1 MSRRSKPAKRVPL
14 ADPVYNSVD
23 ISKFINR
30 IMRRGKKSLAEKIF
44 YATLAKIE
52 ERTGEK
58 SLEVFQKALTNATPL
73 LEVKARRIGGSTYQ
87 VPIEVKADRGF
98 ALSSSWLIE
107 SAKKRS
113 GKSFIDKLT
122 NELID
127 ASNGQGLLAKNVK
140 TPTKWL
146 KQTKLLLITDINI
159 VILKKYLLA
168 TRRYFLLLKYIF

>member
-23 ISKFINR
+23 VSKFINR

-44 YATLAKIE
+44 YATMAKIE
-52 ERTGEK
+52 ERTNEK
-58 SLEVFQKALTNATPL
+58 AMDIFQKALTNATPL

-87 VPIEVKADRGF
+87 VPLEVKADRGF
-98 ALSSSWLIE
+98 ALSSSWIID

-113 GKSFIDKLT
+113 GKAFVDKLT

-127 ASNGQGLLAKNVK
+127 ASNGQGAAC
-140 TPTKWL
+140 
-146 KQTKLLLITDINI
+146 
-159 VILKKYLLA
+159 KKREDTHKMAEANKAFAHY
-168 TRRYFLLLKYIF
+168 RY

>member
-1 MSRRSKPAKRVPL
+1 MSRRSKPARRIPA

-44 YATLAKIE
+44 YATLTKLE
-52 ERTGEK
+52 EKTGEK
-58 SLEVFQKALTNATPL
+58 PLETFQKAMSNATPL

-98 ALSSSWLIE
+98 ALASSWLIE
-107 SAKKRS
+107 AAKKRS

-127 ASNGQGLLAKNVK
+127 ASNGSGAAC
-140 TPTKWL
+140 
-146 KQTKLLLITDINI
+146 
-159 VILKKYLLA
+159 KKREDTHKMAEANKAFAHY
-168 TRRYFLLLKYIF
+168 RY

>member
-30 IMRRGKKSLAEKIF
+30 IMRRGKKSLAAKIF
-44 YATLAKIE
+44 YATMSNIE
-52 ERTGEK
+52 ERTNEK
-58 SLEVFQKALTNATPL
+58 AMDLFQKALTNATPL

-87 VPIEVKADRGF
+87 VPLEVKADRGF
-98 ALSSSWLIE
+98 ALASTWIID

-127 ASNGQGLLAKNVK
+127 ASNGQGAAC
-140 TPTKWL
+140 
-146 KQTKLLLITDINI
+146 
-159 VILKKYLLA
+159 KKREDTHKMAEANKAFAHY
-168 TRRYFLLLKYIF
+168 RY